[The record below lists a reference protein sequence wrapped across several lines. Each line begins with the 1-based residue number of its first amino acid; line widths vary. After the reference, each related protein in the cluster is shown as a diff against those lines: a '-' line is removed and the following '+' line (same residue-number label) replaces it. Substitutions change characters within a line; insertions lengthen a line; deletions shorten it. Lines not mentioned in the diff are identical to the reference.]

1 MFTSSTGVIALNH
14 ESSPL
19 VVADMHQIAR
29 ARQQTADKK
38 QDCTI
43 DIPDSNSPL
52 IIILLGKTGNG
63 KSATGN
69 LLVGRDVFLSQ
80 PGVGSVTQ
88 ESARASGTWKGNP
101 LIVVDTPGLGDPNH
115 TSASIQSKIEAGIAA
130 ASTPGARFALV
141 LVFGLHLRVTVE
153 DVETI
158 SSLEMMF
165 GHNMM
170 SSAVAVWTHG
180 SLLESKTLEEYF
192 QGAAPGLSQLL
203 SKMRGGSIVVEH
215 KGCTAAQTQLSR
227 EAILE
232 GAAAVSGP
240 LPVPRP
246 LGGKKARRIRQENA
260 RRAAAEEARLNPQEG
275 WCTVS

>member
-1 MFTSSTGVIALNH
+1 MFSSSTGVITLNT

-29 ARQQTADKK
+29 ARQNSEKK
-38 QDCTI
+38 AEFAV

-52 IIILLGKTGNG
+52 IVILLGKTGNG

-69 LLVGRDVFLSQ
+69 MLVGRDVFLSQ

-88 ESARASGTWKGNP
+88 ESARAEGVWKGHP
-101 LIVVDTPGLGDPNH
+101 LIVVDTPGLGDPNQ
-115 TSASIQSKIEAGIAA
+115 TSTAIQSKIEAGITAA
-130 ASTPGARFALV
+130 ASPGARFALV

-165 GHNMM
+165 GKNMM

-180 SLLESKTLEEYF
+180 ALLESKTLEEYF
-192 QGAAPGLSQLL
+192 QGAPPGLSLLL
-203 SKMRGGSIVVEH
+203 SQVRGGSIVVEH
-215 KGCTAAQTQLSR
+215 KGCTPEQSQLSR
-227 EAILE
+227 DAVLE
-232 GAAAVSGP
+232 GAIAVSGP
-240 LPVPRP
+240 LPIPRP
-246 LGGKKARRIRQENA
+246 LGGKKARRVRQENA
-260 RRAAAEEARLNPQEG
+260 RRAAAEEAKLNPAEV